1 MNTETVVYLN
11 KEYTLREVFAK
22 YEDDPD
28 DEPRYILIGPESL
41 VELLIGEDGD
51 PVSDDAEYVDNRL
64 RLCAGGEIELQ
75 MFKI

>member
-51 PVSDDAEYVDNRL
+51 PVSDDAEYVDNGFGL
-64 RLCAGGEIELQ
+64 GEVAEPEL
-75 MFKI
+75 K